1 MGHDHSHD
9 HSNKNLK
16 IAFFLNLGF
25 TILEIFGGIYTNS
38 IAIMS
43 DAVHDLGDSLAIG
56 TSWFLEVKSKKTAN
70 KHYSFGYNRLSLLGA
85 VINALVLIIGS
96 SFVIYNAI
104 NRIITP
110 EPSDA
115 NGMLLFALFGILIN
129 GYAAW
134 KLSNSKTMNEKVIS
148 WHLIED
154 VLGWVAVLIVSIIL
168 KFKDIQYLDPL
179 LSMFIT
185 LYILWNVGSRLKESV
200 FLFLQGTP
208 LDINQEEIETKLLAI
223 DKIASLHNLH
233 IWSLD
238 GEQHVFTVH
247 ICLKDIATNKDIIE
261 VKQVIKLI
269 LENYHFKHITIE
281 TELEGEPC
289 LVT

>member
-56 TSWFLEVKSKKTAN
+56 TAWFLEVKSKKAAN
-70 KHYSFGYNRLSLLGA
+70 KRYSFGYNRLSLLGS

-148 WHLIED
+148 WHLVED

-179 LSMFIT
+179 LSIFIT

-208 LDINQEEIETKLLAI
+208 LDINQEEIETKLLAL
-223 DKIASLHNLH
+223 DKVASIHHLH

-238 GEQHVFTVH
+238 GEKHVFTVH
-247 ICLKDIATNKDIIE
+247 ICLKDIVTNKDIIE
-261 VKQVIKLI
+261 VKQTIKLV
-269 LENYHFKHITIE
+269 LEDYHFKHITIE
-281 TELEGEPC
+281 TELAGEAC
-289 LVT
+289 LTN